1 MISFFTYIILTYF
14 SINFIFWLF
23 NINKAQDE
31 IKDDE
36 LFNNQNLKNQNQTLE
51 IKPAPSNEDIKLKD
65 LLVEDDKRKK
75 SKFKKD
81 FNFKNI
87 YKKHLTVCV
96 KNL

>member
-14 SINFIFWLF
+14 SINFILWLF
-23 NINKAQDE
+23 NINKPQDE

-36 LFNNQNLKNQNQTLE
+36 LFNNQILKNQNQALE
-51 IKPAPSNEDIKLKD
+51 IKQAPSNEDIKLKD

-75 SKFKKD
+75 SKFKKHL
-81 FNFKNI
+81 NFKNI

-96 KNL
+96 KSL